1 MEAEQRRKKIL
12 ALLKDSSTPVVARAL
27 AEQFDVSRQVI
38 VGDIALLRAAGQDIY
53 STPKGYVMRKAAAP
67 GITTQLV
74 CMHTREETKEELY
87 TIVDTGCEVLDV
99 IVEHPLYGNIRG
111 DLNISSRLEADEF
124 LDRLDETDT
133 SLLSTLTHGIHTHT
147 IRTKDEATREKLVAI
162 MKEKG
167 FLYE

>member
-1 MEAEQRRKKIL
+1 MEAEQRREEIL
-12 ALLKDSSTPVVARAL
+12 VLLKNSADPIVARAL

-38 VGDIALLRAAGQDIY
+38 VGDIALIRAAGQDIY
-53 STPKGYVMRKAAAP
+53 STPKGYMMRKAAAP
-67 GITTQLV
+67 GVTTQLV

-99 IVEHPLYGNIRG
+99 IVEHPLYGMIRG

-124 LDRLDETDT
+124 LDKLDETDT
-133 SLLSTLTHGIHTHT
+133 SLLSKLTHGIHTHT
-147 IRTKDEATREKLVAI
+147 IRAKDEATRDKLI
-162 MKEKG
+162 GKMKEKG